1 MAQKNRN
8 TPTTKTTRVS
18 AEQKYNDFVADLFI
32 KSIESGT
39 APWTKPWSTEDMVNM
54 TPRNPETGTF
64 YKGSNA
70 ALLFMTEELNG
81 YQDSRWMTFNQ
92 AKAAGGYVKAGE
104 HGVPLRTFIFERE
117 VPVLDDKG
125 KPVLDKDG
133 KQVTEI
139 EELDPPIINTFTVFN
154 VKQISFPPEH
164 KYSQPLASDVT
175 QEQVWKNLQRAEDLI
190 KNTNAQIVFGTGSRA
205 FYAPAKDYINLPKKE
220 KFKTQEGFYSTALHE
235 LSHWTGHKARLDRP
249 YNSRFGTPN
258 YAREELVAEISSFM
272 LCMNLGIGHNLENHA
287 SYVESWS
294 KILKDDKKEIIEAT
308 KKANEAQK
316 FITSFSQ
323 NNILAEDRIYLIST
337 KDEQNFEKQLI
348 DLGAFYDISE
358 NKFYITKETHDLSK
372 FSEFLPDKQR
382 KLKSSM
388 SKLENLQ
395 TALNKAIKYLND
407 QTVKESLSTEEKQV
421 YVGQLSDL
429 IAHAETLK
437 QLVEL
442 NQELDVKGIKADAVN
457 SLDKRDEIGEQSEYR
472 KMQERQEMNIPH
484 KVNPAYADTYL
495 VVPFYDKDEAK
506 SLGAKWDRKI
516 KHWYVPAGTDL
527 NLFNKWTRADVAVN
541 KYQREYELSEQ
552 KSRYLINSKTSAMEQ
567 SKQVLTT
574 DKVKFRG
581 R

>member
-70 ALLFMTEELNG
+70 ALLFITEELNG

-175 QEQVWKNLQRAEDLI
+175 QEQVWENLQRAEDLI

>member
-54 TPRNPETGTF
+54 APRNPETGTF

-70 ALLFMTEELNG
+70 ALLFITEELNG